1 MSSFHFLKSYN
12 RVKKFSGGVHFK
24 IIFGKIRGRE
34 MQSVWVTCT
43 VAWSVRRW
51 TSKQRSLIYAQA
63 AENLYLNAHPIR
75 IIIGGS
81 RTTGCNGSSYRG
93 VGAMGVRGRTQGSCN
108 RS

>member
-1 MSSFHFLKSYN
+1 LEKFGEGKCNPYWLPCIIGSSDMD
-12 RVKKFSGGVHFK
+12 
-24 IIFGKIRGRE
+24 
-34 MQSVWVTCT
+34 MQ
-43 VAWSVRRW
+43 
-51 TSKQRSLIYAQA
+51 QRSLIYAQA